1 MELKLTTKRALEYEE
16 RTGNDIVT
24 KLQEIG
30 NTGAVKIK
38 DVVDLF
44 AAMGD
49 SYTVDVFDAWDAT
62 FVDKATAIFNEVKRF
77 VNGANEKK

>member
-1 MELKLTTKRALEYEE
+1 MELKLTTKKALEYEE

-30 NTGAVKIK
+30 ETGAVKIK

-49 SYTVDVFDAWDAT
+49 NYTVDVFDAWDAT
-62 FVDKATAIFNEVKRF
+62 FVNKAAEIFNEVRRF
-77 VNGANEKK
+77 IGGENEKK